1 MSEVYV
7 VRLIL
12 LPLFLLCA
20 LVVFYLRKRKAA
32 RLLTVIGALH
42 ILGGIWVGRST
53 LARIF
58 RDGFI
63 GEADSFL
70 GHLPARTEKELVFW
84 FLFWGMLM
92 MLLGQLISW
101 IEKQG
106 MRPPAFIGW
115 ELMASSLV
123 AALLMPAVGF
133 WLVLL
138 PAFMLI
144 REAKDP
150 AKKNEPSSSQMEES

>member
-1 MSEVYV
+1 MSEVFV
-7 VRLIL
+7 VRLVL

-32 RLLTVIGALH
+32 RLLMVIGALH

-70 GHLPARTEKELVFW
+70 GHLRARTEKELVFW
-84 FLFWGMLM
+84 FLFWGVSML
-92 MLLGQLISW
+92 LLGQLISW
-101 IEKQG
+101 MEKQG
-106 MRPPAFIGW
+106 TRPSVFFGW
-115 ELMASSLV
+115 ALMASSLV
-123 AALLMPAVGF
+123 AALLMPAAGF

-150 AKKNEPSSSQMEES
+150 GASG

>member
-1 MSEVYV
+1 MPEVYV
-7 VRLIL
+7 VRLVL
-12 LPLFLLCA
+12 LPLFLVCA

-32 RLLTVIGALH
+32 RLLMVIGALH

-58 RDGFI
+58 GDGFI
-63 GEADSFL
+63 GQADSLL
-70 GHLPARTEKELVFW
+70 GYRPERTEKELVFW
-84 FLFWGMLM
+84 FLFWGVLM
-92 MLLGQLISW
+92 FFLGQVISW
-101 IEKQG
+101 MEKRG

-115 ELMASSLV
+115 ELIASSLV

-133 WLVLL
+133 WLLLL

-144 REAKDP
+144 KEAKDP
-150 AKKNEPSSSQMEES
+150 GKKNEPSSS